1 MEKRRKREEN
11 EARKVKEEDDTMRLR
26 QTFQEKKKNI
36 GSLAGTKEILIEIQM
51 TRKRKEEK
59 KNEAS

>member
-36 GSLAGTKEILIEIQM
+36 GSLAGTKEILIEIQNDH
-51 TRKRKEEK
+51 KEKGGKEK
-59 KNEAS
+59 